1 LSTVWLPLGVLA
13 HARSGDKG
21 DMVNIGIIARE
32 RHWFPVLK
40 QGVTSSWLAEAWE
53 EQVEGRI
60 KVYEVPGIGA
70 LNCIME
76 KALQGG
82 GTVSLRT
89 DAQGKSMGQTTLTV
103 RVEVDRVLA
112 EQLGVP
118 LDEASQDRR
127 GTIPIPVLA

>member
-1 LSTVWLPLGVLA
+1 
-13 HARSGDKG
+13 
-21 DMVNIGIIARE
+21 MVNIGIIARQ
-32 RHWFPVLK
+32 RQWYPVLK
-40 QGVTSSWLAEAWE
+40 QAVTSGWLAEAWG

-89 DAQGKSMGQTTLTV
+89 DAQGKTMGQATLTV
-103 RVEVDRVLA
+103 RVEVDRALA
-112 EQLGVP
+112 ERLGVP
-118 LDEASQDRR
+118 LDEASQDRM
-127 GTIPIPVLA
+127 GTIPIPVLAANSL